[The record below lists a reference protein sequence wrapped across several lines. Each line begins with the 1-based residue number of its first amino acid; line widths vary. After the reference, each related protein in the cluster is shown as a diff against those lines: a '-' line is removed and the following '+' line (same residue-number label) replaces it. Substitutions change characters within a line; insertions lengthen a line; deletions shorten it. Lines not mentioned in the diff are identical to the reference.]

1 MTKHVCLKPRETLQ
15 RSEQLTHHSHLV
27 VLVEAGHGA
36 SVGVV
41 AVCVRWVVGEVL
53 LSLVGRVGGHPLL
66 HALVDL
72 LLVHLTS
79 AGVDVRLQATH
90 AAAKGRG
97 VSCKTIGTI

>member
-1 MTKHVCLKPRETLQ
+1 M
-15 RSEQLTHHSHLV
+15 
-27 VLVEAGHGA
+27 
-36 SVGVV
+36 
-41 AVCVRWVVGEVL
+41 L